1 MWLYHAQLLVSVLVL
16 AKKLIYFFVC
26 SWLWLATKHQMTLCS
41 AVVALVLVAVFYI
54 TWLWRPWSFCIL
66 YHMANATDDVEQ
78 LPFVA
83 LAKWNKIHLGP
94 WSFCILYHVALETV
108 EYIFGNCVLF
118 QQTGQILCRWSQL
131 SVAVGKPQH
140 CRQPKELGLEA
151 TFATW
156 SPIDLDVGSLAG

>member
-66 YHMANATDDVEQ
+66 YHMVNATDDVEQ

-94 WSFCILYHVALETV
+94 FVF
-108 EYIFGNCVLF
+108 YITWLWR
-118 QQTGQILCRWSQL
+118 RWSTY
-131 SVAVGKPQH
+131 
-140 CRQPKELGLEA
+140 LGIVFYFSRLGRFYAGGHNCLWQWE
-151 TFATW
+151 
-156 SPIDLDVGSLAG
+156 SPNIADNLKNWV